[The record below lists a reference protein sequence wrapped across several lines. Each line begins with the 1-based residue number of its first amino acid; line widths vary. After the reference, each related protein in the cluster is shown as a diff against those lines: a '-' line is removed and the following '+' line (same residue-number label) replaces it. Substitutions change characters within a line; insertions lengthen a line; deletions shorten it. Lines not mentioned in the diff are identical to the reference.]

1 MIPLHTAEQLARHAQ
16 ALLAPA
22 CHQLMVVG
30 GVRRRKAQV
39 HDIELAVISKPA
51 APVFGELASSKN
63 RLTVLLDRLVM
74 LGELKLPT
82 QGRRV
87 DGPRQKRFLLPQAGG
102 VELELWIADSE
113 ANFGNVA
120 VIRTGDHLF
129 SRALVTQ
136 RSSGGLMPRGMKQH
150 EGYLWR
156 DGARLTCPDEAA
168 FFAALG
174 IEDIPD
180 PSIRDEA
187 MAHRLRGRKAK
198 VVKHV

>member
-1 MIPLHTAEQLARHAQ
+1 MIPLHTAEQLARHVQ

-22 CHQLMVVG
+22 CHQLLVVG
-30 GVRRRKAQV
+30 SVRRKKAQTK
-39 HDIELAVISKPA
+39 DIELAVISKPA
-51 APVFGELASSKN
+51 APVFGEPGSSKS
-63 RLTVLLDRLVM
+63 RLETLLARLI
-74 LGELKLPT
+74 LHGDLKLPT
-82 QGRRV
+82 PDRRV
-87 DGPRQKRFLLPQAGG
+87 DGPRQKRYLLRQAGG

-113 ANFGNVA
+113 DNFGNVA

-156 DGARLTCPDEAA
+156 DDVRLSCPDEES

-180 PSIRDEA
+180 PSLRDEA
-187 MAHRLRGRKAK
+187 MAHRLRARYARK
-198 VVKHV
+198 VKAS

>member
-22 CHQLMVVG
+22 CHRLMVVG
-30 GVRRRKAQV
+30 SVRRQKAQTKDV
-39 HDIELAVISKPA
+39 ELAVIAKPA
-51 APVFGELASSKN
+51 LPVFGDAASSKSQ
-63 RLTVLLDRLVM
+63 LETLLARLVQ
-74 LGELKLPT
+74 LGDLKLP
-82 QGRRV
+82 QHDRRV

-102 VELELWIADSE
+102 VELELWIADSVD
-113 ANFGNVA
+113 NFGNVA

-156 DGARLTCPDEAA
+156 DNERLSCPDEAS

-180 PSIRDEA
+180 PSLRDEA
-187 MAHRLRGRKAK
+187 MAHRLRAKFARK
-198 VVKHV
+198 VKAS